1 MIRQGKISE
10 VSQNQLNKDSN
21 RVHTFSSKIERKACH
36 VDQKQNSPKLTEIW
50 QTSLSSVC
58 VFAFAGI
65 V

>member
-10 VSQNQLNKDSN
+10 VNQNQLNKDSY
-21 RVHTFSSKIERKACH
+21 RVHSFPSKMERKSCH

-50 QTSLSSVC
+50 QTTLSSVC